1 MKKKLVKL
9 CFPLVCAVIVLD
21 LTGGKLAQPERNTKG
36 QDPFIGFHL
45 VPERLNTVTEED
57 GDQWTQVGNPDRS
70 QWVEYGTETM
80 EIGGFGKV
88 EFPREVL
95 IGTYNEQTR
104 RYEFPGMEGFNCFLA
119 IRSEEGGERY
129 INGYTDMME
138 NHVELSDQENTLS
151 GALYVNPQTAWD
163 MNEYVLTAYRVYQM
177 ENGTVYLDGTGN
189 SYGGP
194 GFTISERAEYTTTVN
209 GETKTQAMEV
219 EFALKDLPQTEQIRV
234 LWFGAEGE
242 ILGQETFSAK
252 KLDCDR
258 TLSEPVGAVWAL
270 VEELGKTGGNV
281 TRSIVEPDQQGQSS
295 YRLILP
301 DERGV
306 GRAVWL
312 NW

>member
-1 MKKKLVKL
+1 MKKNLVKL
-9 CFPLVCAVIVLD
+9 CLLLASAVIVLD
-21 LTGGKLAQPERNTKG
+21 VTGGKLAQPERYTKG

-45 VPERLNTVTEED
+45 VPERLNSVTEED
-57 GDQWTQVGNPDRS
+57 GSQWTQVGNPDRS

-80 EIGGFGKV
+80 DVGEFGKV
-88 EFPREVL
+88 EFPRQVL

-119 IRSEEGGERY
+119 IRKEENGERY

-138 NHVELSDQENTLS
+138 NHVTLSDQENTLS
-151 GALYVNPQTAWD
+151 GALYVNPQTAWA

-177 ENGTVYLDGTGN
+177 EDGTVYLDGTGN

-194 GFTISERAEYTTTVN
+194 GFTIKERAEYTTTVN

-219 EFALKDLPQTEQIRV
+219 EFSLKDLPQTEQIHV
-234 LWFGAEGE
+234 LWFGENRE
-242 ILGQETFSAK
+242 VLGQEMFPVK
-252 KLDCDR
+252 ELDGDR
-258 TLSEPVGAVWAL
+258 TLQKPVGAVWAL
-270 VEELGKTGGNV
+270 VEEIGKTGNNV
-281 TRSIVEPDQQGQSS
+281 TRNIVEPDQQGQSS
-295 YRLILP
+295 HRLILP
-301 DERGV
+301 DERGI